1 MSKQVRLLDVDG
13 YAPGTIAVTNDEAAD
28 AWVAAGKAEY
38 TNQADAPKKSVRKEP
53 EEPEVAVAE
62 IPESEVAAFEP
73 AETAVREPA
82 AAKKRGPGR
91 PRKTAINDDEYGD

>member
-53 EEPEVAVAE
+53 EKSEVAVAE